1 MRASGSPS
9 LLVSAALACVAAA
22 LATPLPAEA
31 QGARI
36 DPVTDAELQN
46 PSADEWLMWRRTLD
60 GWGYSPLDEINRDNV
75 HQLRMVWSRA
85 LGPGRQQGTPLVR
98 NGVLFMPNPRD
109 IIQAIDAVT
118 GDLHWQYTRNRPDD
132 LADYMIGTLVD
143 VNRNV
148 AIHGKL
154 IIHTSMD
161 DHIVA
166 LHAETGEVVWETEVL
181 DYTVN
186 PANQTSGPIM
196 ANGKVVSGRSC
207 DPRGGPHGCV
217 ITAHDPATG
226 EELWRTRLIPAP
238 GEPGDETWGD
248 VPYEERRHV
257 GAWMVPSFDPALNL
271 IYVGTSVTSP
281 APKFMLGGADLA
293 HLYHNST
300 LALDADT
307 GEIVWYYQHLNDS
320 WDLDHPFE
328 RLLVDTPVRPDPAAV
343 SWINPRL
350 RPGEERRVVT
360 GIPGK
365 TGVVYTLD
373 RETGEFLWAT
383 PTITQNVISG
393 IDGATGAVT
402 ENAELVFSASG
413 QTVLACPHASGGKD
427 WEAGAY
433 SPLTNTMYMPLRNTC
448 SRMQVMTL
456 EDGDEANR
464 LYALAWRMQIAPGT
478 DQVGTVQAI
487 SAETGATVWK
497 HEQRSATMSLAAT
510 GGGLIFGGDVN
521 GRFRAF
527 DHETGEILWE
537 INLGSPVSG
546 FPITY
551 AVDGRQ
557 YVAIGTGYG
566 RFLELTPELRPS
578 FGNNLF
584 VFRAAELSAGHRRTR
599 RRGRPDRDSG
609 SGERILH
616 GHTGEVHARLQ
627 ILGKHHRTVPDAG
640 GFDDRGIPVRHAPA
654 CGGGER
660 LLHEWHRRFDHTK
673 AQPGLDEAH
682 GGIVGERV
690 GFRRPR
696 CLYIEFLQHLC

>member
-1 MRASGSPS
+1 MRVSGSPS
-9 LLVSAALACVAAA
+9 LLVSAAAFACVAAA
-22 LATPLPAEA
+22 LAIPLPAEA

-46 PSADEWLMWRRTLD
+46 PPADEWLMWRRTLD
-60 GWGYSPLDEINRDNV
+60 GWGYSPLDQIDRDNV

-118 GDLHWQYTRNRPDD
+118 GDLHWQYTRDRPDD

-166 LHAETGEVVWETEVL
+166 LHAETGEMVWETEVL

-186 PANQTSGPIM
+186 PANQTSGPII
-196 ANGKVVSGRSC
+196 ANGKVISGRSC

-300 LALDADT
+300 LALNADT

-448 SRMQVMTL
+448 SRMQVTTL

-478 DQVGTVQAI
+478 DQVGSVHAI

-557 YVAIGTGYG
+557 YVAVSTGYG

-584 VFRAAELSAGHRRTR
+584 VFAL
-599 RRGRPDRDSG
+599 PD
-609 SGERILH
+609 
-616 GHTGEVHARLQ
+616 HAR
-627 ILGKHHRTVPDAG
+627 
-640 GFDDRGIPVRHAPA
+640 
-654 CGGGER
+654 
-660 LLHEWHRRFDHTK
+660 
-673 AQPGLDEAH
+673 
-682 GGIVGERV
+682 
-690 GFRRPR
+690 
-696 CLYIEFLQHLC
+696 

>member
-1 MRASGSPS
+1 MPASGSPS
-9 LLVSAALACVAAA
+9 LLVAAALACVAAA

-36 DPVTDAELQN
+36 DPVTDAELQDP
-46 PSADEWLMWRRTLD
+46 PSEEWLMWRRTLD
-60 GWGYSPLDEINRDNV
+60 GWGYSPLDQINRDNV
-75 HQLRMVWSRA
+75 DRLRMVWTRA
-85 LGPGRQQGTPLVR
+85 LGPGRNQGTPLVR

-154 IIHTSMD
+154 IINTSMD
-161 DHIVA
+161 DYIFA
-166 LHAETGEVVWETEVL
+166 LHAETGEMVWETEVL

-186 PANQTSGPIM
+186 PANQTSGPII
-196 ANGKVVSGRSC
+196 ANGKVISGRSC

-300 LALDADT
+300 LALNADT

-328 RLLVDTPVRPDPAAV
+328 RLLVDTPVRPDPASV

-448 SRMQVMTL
+448 SRMQVRTL

-464 LYALAWRMQIAPGT
+464 LYALDWRSQIAPGT
-478 DQVGTVQAI
+478 DQVGAVHAI
-487 SAETGATVWK
+487 SAETGATAWK
-497 HEQRSATMSLAAT
+497 YEQRAATMSLAAT

-537 INLGSPVSG
+537 VNLGSPVSG

-566 RFLELTPELRPS
+566 RFLDLTPELRPS

-584 VFRAAELSAGHRRTR
+584 VFAL
-599 RRGRPDRDSG
+599 P
-609 SGERILH
+609 
-616 GHTGEVHARLQ
+616 
-627 ILGKHHRTVPDAG
+627 
-640 GFDDRGIPVRHAPA
+640 
-654 CGGGER
+654 
-660 LLHEWHRRFDHTK
+660 
-673 AQPGLDEAH
+673 
-682 GGIVGERV
+682 
-690 GFRRPR
+690 
-696 CLYIEFLQHLC
+696 